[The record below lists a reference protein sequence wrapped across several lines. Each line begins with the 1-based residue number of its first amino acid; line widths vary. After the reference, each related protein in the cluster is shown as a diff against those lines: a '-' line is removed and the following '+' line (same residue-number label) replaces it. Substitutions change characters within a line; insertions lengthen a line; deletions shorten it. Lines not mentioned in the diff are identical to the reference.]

1 MITKKTFVILFC
13 FLFALTTGYTGT
25 AIATDEKPATEPTG
39 EAEWAAKAAKV
50 VETQMAE
57 DFDKQIPST
66 LLQKSQCVAVFPS
79 VLKAG
84 FIVGAKRGDG
94 LISCRHKE
102 TGEWGAPAFFR
113 ITGVSWGLQI
123 GAKSADVILLV
134 MNQKG
139 IDGILKSKV
148 SLGGDIGV
156 TAGPVGRD
164 AAVGTDV
171 LLKSSVISYARSKGI
186 FAGLNLEGSTITYND
201 TANTK
206 VYGKDAD
213 ARKILF
219 DVKAIPESVKVLHD
233 TLKKHAPKP
242 ETKEQK

>member
-1 MITKKTFVILFC
+1 MNIKKTFVILLC
-13 FLFALTTGYTGT
+13 FLFALTVGCAGTGKQ
-25 AIATDEKPATEPTG
+25 ATSDQKPATETIG

-50 VETQMAE
+50 LETQMTQ
-57 DFDKQIPST
+57 DFDKRIPNN

-84 FIVGAKRGDG
+84 FVVGAKRGDG
-94 LISCRHKE
+94 LVSCRDKE

-139 IDGILKSKV
+139 IDGLLKSKIT
-148 SLGGDIGV
+148 LGGDIGV

-164 AAVGTDV
+164 AAVGTDL
-171 LLKSSVISYARSKGI
+171 LLKSPMISYARSKGV
-186 FAGLNLEGSTITYND
+186 FAGLDLEGSTINFNS

-206 VYGKDAD
+206 VYGKDVD

-219 DVKAIPESVKVLHD
+219 DVKTMPDSVKVLHD
-233 TLKKHAPKP
+233 TLIKYAPKP
-242 ETKEQK
+242 EKK